1 MRLLK
6 TLLVIVGLVAA
17 ALFLLQNQAVL
28 SHRLPVRLQLPLIEL
43 LPFPPDGPRIDVLLM
58 LTFLFGGLVGWSW
71 TAAQRVRRMIELH
84 RLRRRLADAEARLT
98 EARAGA
104 RSQAIV
110 PTPPADS
117 APQAQ

>member
-28 SHRLPVRLQLPLIEL
+28 AHRLPVRLQLPLFEL
-43 LPFPPDGPRIDVLLM
+43 LPFPPDGPRIDVLLI
-58 LTFLFGGLVGWSW
+58 LTFLLGGVIGWSW
-71 TAAQRVRRMIELH
+71 TAAQRVRRIIELR
-84 RLRRRLADAEARLT
+84 RLRRRLADAEVRLT
-98 EARAGA
+98 EA

-110 PTPPADS
+110 PTPSTDS
-117 APQAQ
+117 TPSTG